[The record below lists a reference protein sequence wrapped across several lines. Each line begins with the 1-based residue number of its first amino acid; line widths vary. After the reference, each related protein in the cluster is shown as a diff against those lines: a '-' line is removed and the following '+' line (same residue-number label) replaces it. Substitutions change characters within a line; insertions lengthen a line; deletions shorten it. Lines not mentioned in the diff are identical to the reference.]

1 MIRRLKILLTSLA
14 LLLCLAPAV
23 PVAAA
28 PATGTDVFHDVC
40 QNPDASQEVK
50 NSAACQANGSDP
62 ITGKSGLLYKVDRI
76 LALVAG
82 IAAVIMII
90 IGGLMYVTAS
100 GDAGKA
106 KTARTV
112 IVSAAIGLVVIA
124 ISQLFIA
131 FVISIVD

>member
-1 MIRRLKILLTSLA
+1 MMRRLKIVLTSLV

-23 PVAAA
+23 SVAAA
-28 PATGTDVFHDVC
+28 PTTGTDVFHDVC
-40 QNPDASQEVK
+40 QDPNAQS
-50 NSAACQANGSDP
+50 SAACQANGSDP
-62 ITGKSGLLYKVDRI
+62 ITGKNGLLYKVDRI
-76 LALVAG
+76 LALVAS

-90 IGGLMYVTAS
+90 VGGLMYVTAS

-106 KTARTV
+106 KSARTV

-131 FVISIVD
+131 FIISIVE